1 MSLSNILS
9 VSKLVCAAGIL
20 AFATAAASAQTTPLN
35 SSAAT
40 VSLNATLAESL
51 TIAATP
57 GNVAITLVP
66 GGNSAAKPVNITT
79 QWVLNPSRTNVSLYG
94 YFTSATSAL
103 TDGATTP
110 DNIPTANVF
119 GQVANGLPTAYT
131 AFTQTTPF
139 GGAGAG
145 LKLASTAITTGTNSA
160 TTQHNTLNLRINLT
174 TLKQLPAGTY
184 TGTLYLV
191 AQAL

>member
-1 MSLSNILS
+1 
-9 VSKLVCAAGIL
+9 VSFRSGFSFSQFACTLGLL
-20 AFATAAASAQTTPLN
+20 AVASTAAFGQSLN
-35 SSAAT
+35 STPAT
-40 VSLNATLAESL
+40 VTLHATLAESL

-66 GGNSAAKPVNITT
+66 GGTSAPKAVNITT
-79 QWVLNPSRTNVSLYG
+79 KWVLNPSRTNVSLYG
-94 YFTSATSAL
+94 YFTTATAAL
-103 TDGATTP
+103 TDGATKP
-110 DNIPTANVF
+110 DNIPTANVL
-119 GQVANGLPTAYT
+119 GQVANGLPTTYT

-160 TTQHNTLNLRINLT
+160 ATQHNTLDLEINLT
-174 TLKQLPAGTY
+174 THNQLPAGSY